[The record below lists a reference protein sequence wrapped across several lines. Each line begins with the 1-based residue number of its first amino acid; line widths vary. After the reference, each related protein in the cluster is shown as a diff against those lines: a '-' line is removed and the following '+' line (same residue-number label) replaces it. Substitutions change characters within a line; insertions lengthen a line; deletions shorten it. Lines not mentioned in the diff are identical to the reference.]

1 MKQCV
6 GGGVHF
12 DANNS
17 GRFIGVLVLMS
28 FCMQCCQISDFQ
40 LHPPKFQRHDYFLAM
55 VHVPQ

>member
-40 LHPPKFQRHDYFLAM
+40 LHPTK
-55 VHVPQ
+55 